1 MKKTLFAMTV
11 GAGLMYLFHPEHG
24 GGRRAR
30 LRDTLRSRF
39 PQTRDAMHDKADAVL
54 AKAEDLNT
62 RADSLAAEAIASVG
76 PNAADAPSTVDAPS
90 SLHTDTEQSQLP
102 VERSTL

>member
-24 GGRRAR
+24 AGRRDR

-39 PQTRDAMHDKADAVL
+39 PQTRDAVHDKADAVI

-62 RADSLAAEAIASVG
+62 RADSLAAEAIAAVG
-76 PNAADAPSTVDAPS
+76 PDARDASSTVQANTGLRDLS
-90 SLHTDTEQSQLP
+90 G
-102 VERSTL
+102 ERSTL

>member
-24 GGRRAR
+24 GPRRAR

-39 PQTRDAMHDKADAVL
+39 PQTRDAVHDKADAVI
-54 AKAEDLNT
+54 AKAEDLNA

-76 PNAADAPSTVDAPS
+76 PGVAGMPST
-90 SLHTDTEQSQLP
+90 LHADVELP
-102 VERSTL
+102 DLPAERSTL